1 MFTCTVCGY
10 QGPYTD
16 KTCPVCQ
23 ASVTF
28 TEGELAARLA
38 AVRGDLLKRDAEAYL
53 ENCRVLSDAG
63 YTEGTLRLGKL
74 KEHVGALAEAAEIYR
89 RGMPHEL
96 PCVLRYAEVKAAA
109 DADEALFFRRYAA
122 LMGSGEGALAAATA
136 YVGRAQ
142 PHEAVLF
149 YRMAAPD
156 SVEACRY
163 LARHYAEAEQTRPLA
178 KWYLARVPHAI
189 LSMTGVWLTLR
200 RTEEREPP
208 CVSPKVLDD
217 LALDLLYEAE
227 RRGEREIYALL
238 CERLFSHGRVEW
250 QAPLAKL
257 LLAGDGCRQDIDRG
271 LSLLHELAE
280 RGDTAAAIR
289 LGDLYRKGAPIPV
302 DSRRAMRYYETA
314 GEFGDGRGYER
325 LADMYRAPTD
335 GTPPQIDRAISLYER
350 AAAIGSADAARKLHA
365 LKTQRESYYLRAM
378 TERAASPKDAYRHFV
393 AAADMGYAL
402 AAVRIGDCYLGGIG
416 VTADPRR
423 AYLWYARAAKDGVNE
438 AFYPLALCYARGVG
452 TPFNYREALTWL
464 RRAHAIGCAPAL
476 EEATRL
482 LGARKKKKERAL
494 HACVCELLYQG
505 KGEAALPMAELS
517 ASFGDGKA
525 IYTLAAMAEFGIGM
539 PADGARARELYEKAA
554 ARGFIDERA
563 TYKRILLRQINDAQ

>member
-1 MFTCTVCGY
+1 
-10 QGPYTD
+10 
-16 KTCPVCQ
+16 
-23 ASVTF
+23 
-28 TEGELAARLA
+28 
-38 AVRGDLLKRDAEAYL
+38 
-53 ENCRVLSDAG
+53 
-63 YTEGTLRLGKL
+63 
-74 KEHVGALAEAAEIYR
+74 
-89 RGMPHEL
+89 
-96 PCVLRYAEVKAAA
+96 
-109 DADEALFFRRYAA
+109 
-122 LMGSGEGALAAATA
+122 
-136 YVGRAQ
+136 
-142 PHEAVLF
+142 
-149 YRMAAPD
+149 
-156 SVEACRY
+156 
-163 LARHYAEAEQTRPLA
+163 
-178 KWYLARVPHAI
+178 
-189 LSMTGVWLTLR
+189 
-200 RTEEREPP
+200 
-208 CVSPKVLDD
+208 
-217 LALDLLYEAE
+217 
-227 RRGEREIYALL
+227 
-238 CERLFSHGRVEW
+238 
-250 QAPLAKL
+250 
-257 LLAGDGCRQDIDRG
+257 
-271 LSLLHELAE
+271 
-280 RGDTAAAIR
+280 
-289 LGDLYRKGAPIPV
+289 
-302 DSRRAMRYYETA
+302 MRYYETA